1 MEVISFHH
9 VYCTFPLWL
18 LDLLFSRWI
27 LAVFLF
33 LEMNG
38 PLHLHFGDI
47 FLSKW
52 RLFWSVFQ
60 FAAYLKYCIRDHSHV
75 SSWLPTLPGESNCDP
90 ITGPR
95 RPCDVASSLLSC
107 IWLQRGDRCPKA
119 LLGVSCSTYV
129 LSQKSQWEQSD
140 VDWGIRSTGSWY
152 QTRACQDTW
161 ALELECHLE
170 AYVGQGGSGNW
181 WEWDKGK
188 QRWRRLGDPWETMT

>member
-1 MEVISFHH
+1 MEVIFFHH

-38 PLHLHFGDI
+38 PLHLRFGDI

-60 FAAYLKYCIRDHSHV
+60 FAAYLKYCIRDHRHV

-107 IWLQRGDRCPKA
+107 IWLQRGGQVSWSPARRFMFNVSPFTKVSVRTIRCGLRYQEHWQLIPNPS
-119 LLGVSCSTYV
+119 LPGHM
-129 LSQKSQWEQSD
+129 
-140 VDWGIRSTGSWY
+140 GFGTGMSFGSICG
-152 QTRACQDTW
+152 A
-161 ALELECHLE
+161 
-170 AYVGQGGSGNW
+170 GG
-181 WEWDKGK
+181 
-188 QRWRRLGDPWETMT
+188 